1 MGGYERSVGTVITRC
16 SPIKLPI
23 PSKKKEVSTLSIPLL
38 NVKIRLTADAKTNPY
53 SSTRKDT
60 MSCRLAEFT

>member
-23 PSKKKEVSTLSIPLL
+23 PSKKKEVSTLSIFL
-38 NVKIRLTADAKTNPY
+38 NKKIRLTADAKTNPY

-60 MSCRLAEFT
+60 MNCRLAEFT